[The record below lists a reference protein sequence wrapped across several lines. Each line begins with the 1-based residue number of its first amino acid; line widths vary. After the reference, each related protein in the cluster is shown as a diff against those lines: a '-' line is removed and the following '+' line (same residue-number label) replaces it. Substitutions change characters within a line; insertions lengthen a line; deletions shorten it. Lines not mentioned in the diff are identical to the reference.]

1 MRQGVL
7 FAIHKHG
14 KVGHAPLTAARPCD
28 YGTARMRKHFMHLS
42 FCIFSW
48 CALLECYTP
57 SPVTSQNSGS
67 SPSANWRGRSPFSR
81 RESST

>member
-1 MRQGVL
+1 
-7 FAIHKHG
+7 
-14 KVGHAPLTAARPCD
+14 
-28 YGTARMRKHFMHLS
+28 MRKHFMHLS

-67 SPSANWRGRSPFSR
+67 SQ
-81 RESST
+81 RELEGAVSLQQA